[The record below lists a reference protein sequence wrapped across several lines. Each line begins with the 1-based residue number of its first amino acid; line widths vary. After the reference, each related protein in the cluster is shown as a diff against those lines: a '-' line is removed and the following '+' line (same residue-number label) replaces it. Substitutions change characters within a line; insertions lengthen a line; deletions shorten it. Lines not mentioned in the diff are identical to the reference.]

1 MNPTVRNNAF
11 DVIETLVSIGEV
23 EGSSD
28 YPSWD
33 DWAPVSMDWMVSPI
47 PSKETLRF
55 VFVTLHAFEGK
66 LKGTFGKKL
75 DKCLDDFMCEFTPE
89 DVD

>member
-11 DVIETLVSIGEV
+11 DVIETLVSIGDFDA
-23 EGSSD
+23 SSK
-28 YPSWD
+28 YPSCE
-33 DWAPVSMDWMVSPI
+33 DWAPFSMDWMVSPM
-47 PSKETLRF
+47 PSRETLRF
-55 VFVTLHAFEGK
+55 VFDTLNTFGGK
-66 LKGTFGKKL
+66 VRGTFGKKL

>member
-1 MNPTVRNNAF
+1 MTAGAVSDSEYF
-11 DVIETLVSIGEV
+11 DAEKFWET
-23 EGSSD
+23 
-28 YPSWD
+28 
-33 DWAPVSMDWMVSPI
+33 ASMDWMASPI

-55 VFVTLHAFEGK
+55 VFDTLHAFEGK
-66 LKGTFGKKL
+66 VRGSFGKKL